1 MFLRKVLVVLMLEV
15 MEGASWKINR
25 GIDVLGPAVLVTGVK
40 GGSGWG
46 KMGNSCN
53 NSGKT
58 W

>member
-1 MFLRKVLVVLMLEV
+1 MVLMLEV

-25 GIDVLGPAVLVTGVK
+25 GIDVLGPVVLVTGVK